1 MLGKHTF
8 YNTCIVLQIV
18 GAFLIGY
25 AKDYSHDIHV
35 KNYNT
40 ARLNTTCE
48 RPDVGVIPCEK
59 WCVDM
64 FYEHNE
70 VRSGCF
76 DDRKTYDS
84 WYRSHQRISYG
95 EDRTAMA
102 LFLIVVL
109 GIELAKCS
117 SFEKY
122 WEDVDGPI
130 FAFLSTFAM
139 LMCVGMAGDRYHDDV
154 NRGWAH
160 DSFVSTAG
168 NYSVVPHVHQN
179 NDTASVD
186 YLVPDLNRTLRHV
199 YSCDKHAI
207 NCSEVISVW
216 NETDSMMLAM
226 YGTYAQRIT
235 PDTPVPTN
243 GNSRGPYMYATM
255 SLLIFISLLFAGTS
269 LKCRVRWFVVSLMN
283 AAVPVAMLI
292 VYSQRSFTA
301 ADVSIFALVYANVVP
316 LILYALNSCA
326 PVFLN
331 AHEPLVEEREGVVEC
346 A

>member
-1 MLGKHTF
+1 MLAKHTAF
-8 YNTCIVLQIV
+8 NTFLVLEII
-18 GAFLIGY
+18 GAFLLGY
-25 AKDYSHDIHV
+25 GKNYSRDIHV

-70 VRSGCF
+70 MRSGCF
-76 DDRKTYDS
+76 DDHKTYDS

-95 EDRTAMA
+95 EDQGAMT

-109 GIELAKCS
+109 GIEVAKFS
-117 SFEKY
+117 SFVKY
-122 WEDVDGPI
+122 WNHDGGPI
-130 FAFLSTFAM
+130 ITLLFTFAM
-139 LMCVGMAGDRYHDDV
+139 SMCVGMAGDRYHDDV

-168 NYSVVPHVHQN
+168 NYSVTPRIRQN
-179 NDTASVD
+179 NDTATVD

-216 NETDSMMLAM
+216 NETDSMMMAM
-226 YGTYAQRIT
+226 YGVYAERIT

-243 GNSRGPYMYATM
+243 GNSRGPYMYAAM
-255 SLLIFISLLFAGTS
+255 SLFLVISLMFALIS
-269 LKCRVRWFVVSLMN
+269 LNCRVRSIVVSFMN
-283 AAVPVAMLI
+283 VSVPIAMLI
-292 VYSQRSFTA
+292 VFSQRSFTA
-301 ADVSIFALVYANVVP
+301 VDVTCFALAYTIVVP
-316 LILYALNSCA
+316 WLLHAINSCA
-326 PVFLN
+326 PVLVN
-331 AHEPLVEEREGVVEC
+331 AHEPLEEEEVVEC